1 MQKLSLDINNLIK
14 NTSPRVQQEPKPI
27 IFAGMAKENKP
38 QIMTTKSG
46 INSKRDRTS
55 QRSNIK
61 NEKLYD
67 EIVKQFDIYEFLDV
81 DESAVKPP

>member
-1 MQKLSLDINNLIK
+1 
-14 NTSPRVQQEPKPI
+14 
-27 IFAGMAKENKP
+27 
-38 QIMTTKSG
+38 MTTKPG
-46 INSKRDRTS
+46 INSRRDRIS